1 MELRK
6 FVLFARHR
14 SMCLLGDQSF
24 SLKKKKENLQENLE
38 YMMKKQFITNS

>member
-24 SLKKKKENLQENLE
+24 SLKKKKKRESSGKSGIYDEE
-38 YMMKKQFITNS
+38 TVYH